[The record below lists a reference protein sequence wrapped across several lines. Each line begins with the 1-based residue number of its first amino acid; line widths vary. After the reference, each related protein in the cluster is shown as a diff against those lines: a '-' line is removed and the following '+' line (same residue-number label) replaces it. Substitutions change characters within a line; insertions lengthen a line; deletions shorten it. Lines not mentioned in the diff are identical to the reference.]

1 MEEIKNYLKENN
13 IPFCERNGYIELRY
27 KSESVYGSKGWLV
40 IRFSSDKFEVEE
52 IAPSCKHYI
61 VCSYGQRYVSTNGQ
75 TKGCTSTIDEE
86 IAVKKLS
93 RVLQGYE
100 IVE

>member
-1 MEEIKNYLKENN
+1 MEKIKNYLKEKN
-13 IPFCERNGYIELRY
+13 IPFYERNGYIVLRY
-27 KSESVYGSKGWLV
+27 KSESIYGSKGWLH
-40 IRFSSDKFEVEE
+40 IKFSPNEFVVED

-61 VCSYGQRYVSTNGQ
+61 VCSYGQRYVSTSGQ
-75 TKGCTSTIDEE
+75 IKGCTSTIDED